1 MWLTNFKIC
10 FYLLLTRLNNICRE
24 MRRQETVRAPQRQQ
38 QLSKN
43 RTIERSNDR
52 QATTTTTLW
61 DSLNEHS
68 QTGRS
73 RDCLLLISVSLSHCL
88 SVTHVSGEE
97 QREHKSNSP
106 QNAHVFV
113 VTFVETVANA
123 CTHTHT
129 HAHVNCVYTHWTTRK
144 SENRVQIANELI
156 FVVSHA
162 SCRAF
167 SHR

>member
-1 MWLTNFKIC
+1 
-10 FYLLLTRLNNICRE
+10 

-43 RTIERSNDR
+43 RTTERSNDR

-61 DSLNEHS
+61 DSLNEQHERG

-73 RDCLLLISVSLSHCL
+73 RDCLLLISGSFSHCL
-88 SVTHVSGEE
+88 FVTHVSGEE
-97 QREHKSNSP
+97 QREQKSNSP

-129 HAHVNCVYTHWTTRK
+129 HTQSCTWKLCVHTLDKKEKRKKSTNCKWIDLRCFACVMQ
-144 SENRVQIANELI
+144 S
-156 FVVSHA
+156 F
-162 SCRAF
+162 F
-167 SHR
+167 P